1 MRGIV
6 KSVMQRGAR
15 LARAIAGT
23 DEKISNRTLSR
34 RNLTS
39 EEKRVARHM
48 AHEGK
53 EISEIAAVLKWE
65 LTLASL
71 GRKLA
76 ALNIKPRRAYN
87 LYLHRE

>member
-6 KSVMQRGAR
+6 KSVMQRDAR

-23 DEKISNRTLSR
+23 DEKIPNRLHR
-34 RNLTS
+34 DLTS
-39 EEKRVARHM
+39 NEKRIARHM

-53 EISEIAAVLKWE
+53 EISEIAAALKWE
-65 LTLASL
+65 LTTQSL
-71 GRKLA
+71 SKKLA